1 MKKYA
6 LIALTL
12 ILCSTQLMAQR
23 NAVNFFEPNGVITNS
38 PLMTSD
44 LSYSLTHLD
53 HRADDVV
60 WARVVY
66 SIIDLRDIRNVQLAF
81 PTGQD
86 VVYRN
91 LFRLISDGVVNKIPV
106 YYPNEAGVS
115 PYFDATNIIPLN
127 KLSDVFFIETNV
139 GGAQYIDPLFE
150 LDSVRNTLNLSNRI
164 YNRFSS
170 GVKKF
175 MLQKVYYFDKHL
187 STIGSKIIGIAP
199 MRSDTESQFGSFDVD
214 FGDEEVTEPGTTALK
229 SALSDAILC
238 WFLYDDLKAHFSSQ
252 PIYPGSNAA
261 QRVSYHEFF
270 TKKMFA
276 DYLVGDNNLMKRL
289 YGNTEEITLSQ
300 LKKEI
305 SQVENE
311 LIEVESDIWAR

>member
-1 MKKYA
+1 MKKNA
-6 LIALTL
+6 LIVLTL
-12 ILCSTQLMAQR
+12 ILCSSQLMAQR

-38 PLMTSD
+38 PLMNSD
-44 LSYSLTHLD
+44 LSYTLTHLD

-66 SIIDLRDIRNVQLAF
+66 SIVDLRDIRNVQLAY

-115 PYFDATNIIPLN
+115 PYFDTTNIIPVN

-150 LDSVRNTLNLSNRI
+150 LDSATNTLNLSNRI

-199 MRSDTESQFGSFDVD
+199 MRTETDNLYGSFDMG
-214 FGDEEVTEPGTTALK
+214 FGDEEESAPGTTALK
-229 SALSDAILC
+229 SALSESILC

-270 TKKMFA
+270 SKKMFA

-289 YGNTEEITLSQ
+289 YGNTEDISLAQ

-305 SQVENE
+305 SQVEDE
-311 LIEVESDIWAR
+311 LIEIESDIWAR